1 MAAEAAPP
9 GPLRATLRRWPQ
21 GVVRWRWAIILFWA
35 GVAVLLLPGAEHVEN
50 RLEVAARMPSGQAQ
64 AVRDDLARRFRSP
77 FTDRVLLV
85 AEGLPGPT
93 TPEGREALETIVRAV
108 RDVPGVAGTLS
119 SLDTRDPIFAGKDG
133 GFLIVVGLDAGK
145 NPVESLLPGL
155 RKATEALA
163 AGLKPANPKVWLG
176 WTGEVPLNFDLRIAS
191 AADARYAE
199 TRVLPLTL
207 ILLLLAF
214 GGVVAAVLPLGVGVL
229 SIALSL
235 GVAAFLARYFTISIL
250 IQSLSSMIGLG
261 LGIDYALLTVSRF
274 RESLSTGQSA
284 RPAAEEAAR
293 RAGWTILLSA
303 FPVSIGFAALLV
315 IPLSELRSVGFAGL
329 LVTVFS
335 LLLSVT
341 LLPAILSMLGPRID
355 ALRIRRKRPASERGG
370 SEAWRQWGHRVT
382 KRPVLAL
389 VLASAP
395 LLCLAAQATP
405 ARHGDA
411 ARRLASQGLGV
422 RPRVPHA
429 GLHGPLERHALAAG
443 RPGPSARRQARHAR
457 GLGGGREALRG
468 AAQGP
473 AGRARAVPARS
484 RWTAPTACATCRCCR
499 PPCAGRSRRATA
511 ARRSTRSFRPRA

>member
-64 AVRDDLARRFRSP
+64 AVRDDLERRFRSP

-133 GFLIVVGLDAGK
+133 GFLIVVGLDAGTK
-145 NPVESLLPGL
+145 PVETPAPGPAQGDGGAG
-155 RKATEALA
+155 RRA
-163 AGLKPANPKVWLG
+163 AAAPIPKVWLG
-176 WTGEVPLNFDLRIAS
+176 WTGKCLSTSICRIAS

-214 GGVVAAVLPLGVGVL
+214 GSVVAAVLPLGVGVL

-274 RESLSTGQSA
+274 RESLSAGQ
-284 RPAAEEAAR
+284 AAR
-293 RAGWTILLSA
+293 A
-303 FPVSIGFAALLV
+303 
-315 IPLSELRSVGFAGL
+315 
-329 LVTVFS
+329 
-335 LLLSVT
+335 
-341 LLPAILSMLGPRID
+341 
-355 ALRIRRKRPASERGG
+355 RRRGG
-370 SEAWRQWGHRVT
+370 R
-382 KRPVLAL
+382 
-389 VLASAP
+389 
-395 LLCLAAQATP
+395 
-405 ARHGDA
+405 A
-411 ARRLASQGLGV
+411 ARRLDDPALGL
-422 RPRVPHA
+422 PRFDR
-429 GLHGPLERHALAAG
+429 L
-443 RPGPSARRQARHAR
+443 
-457 GLGGGREALRG
+457 
-468 AAQGP
+468 
-473 AGRARAVPARS
+473 
-484 RWTAPTACATCRCCR
+484 
-499 PPCAGRSRRATA
+499 RRA
-511 ARRSTRSFRPRA
+511 AR